1 MQRRLPLGFWLPMGT
16 LLSVAL
22 WYGCEQKGDL
32 SPVTSARDNLAF
44 IDTIIIDPPTIS
56 PLGTAWVE
64 ARVVNEQD
72 EPAPGE
78 NIRFTAT
85 RGSFDEAGSDVMI
98 ETDNYGVARTL
109 YTAPE
114 DTGNVSL
121 HVELVSMQTAQSR
134 QIRVSDGAP
143 TLNGLVSVTADEDT
157 LFADNGASST
167 QIRARVR
174 NMQNN
179 PVGGV
184 EVSFSTSHGVITSP
198 AITDAQTGTALATLT
213 STEVVGRSMVI
224 ARYNDNSDTVF
235 VEFLQPY
242 AASSIQVNTSLSS
255 MTAGLDSSVIS
266 ARVIGED
273 GQNLRSNVIVTFS
286 ANMGSFASQAVT
298 TVNGIATT
306 TFRAPVTTGHVT
318 ITATTGTVT
327 GNTEIDVMPGA
338 LASLTLTRDQ
348 DTLSADNSSETVIRA
363 LARDT
368 YGNAA
373 LPGTIVAFSSVN
385 GYITESASTDA
396 QGYATVVFRAGLNPG
411 NATVTALN
419 GTIAGSTSIY
429 LQATEPEQITLS
441 VTPRQLIA
449 DGQSTAILR
458 AQVLDQENRPVSNGT
473 TVTFTS
479 ELGQLD
485 IGGTLTNNG
494 KGSHTSRSTFDNAV
508 SRGFSDRVSGLPKA
522 GRGPDRRG
530 TPISSVVNA
539 VTIDGYATATLI
551 SSTTA
556 SNDLIT
562 AETNGLIA
570 EQTATYVAG
579 AAATIE
585 VTPQSEDIPA
595 DGVSGTQV
603 VCQVFDAFGNPLGG
617 GVAVTVTSTLG
628 TLLPASGLTNPS
640 GIFVTNL
647 TSSRQVGNC
656 AIVATTGTAS
666 GYGEVQF
673 SSPQIAGIVLSSAN
687 SSILAD
693 GLSFTQV
700 TATVRDEFGLP
711 ISGRN
716 VNWSAED
723 GIGWLQPLTS
733 RTDSSGQVHAN
744 FFSGASSTDA
754 SQLVTAESDGE
765 EGTYSVTMRGV
776 TVLVN
781 SAAGSLPADGV
792 STTDISA
799 TVRETSSGMAVV
811 NAPVRFA
818 ATLGSVQQ
826 FVETNESGIAI
837 ATYQAGNESGTDQ
850 VTATYGD
857 TLRAHVFLPL
867 TNTDAE
873 TIVLTMG
880 TTELLAN
887 GVASTVVSA
896 LILDEGGLPVP
907 STTVTFTAIEHGVF
921 SPVTAVTDQDGIA
934 MSTFTAPASLLDL
947 TAPIDVAIERSAVQD
962 TLSLLGVTLNAYSD
976 VEMLPA
982 NGAATANITVTLRE
996 TSSTIA
1002 IPGATIQCGASLGS
1016 IASSGVTSESGV
1028 ATFVYTAGNEVGQA
1042 SIIVRYGNQ
1051 LRDTV
1056 QLNLFSPS
1064 PSGLDL
1070 TASASSLLAD
1080 GQSTSNLSCRLLDQS
1095 GNPIANTAIVWSITG
1110 PGSLAQGT
1118 SYTDAEGNAANT
1130 YTSTGRVTDTQTLIR
1145 VSSQSASDSISIG
1158 LRGVTITASS
1168 QYDAMPAN
1176 GVSTNTIQAQ
1186 VRETTSLVAVSGR
1199 SVSFGTSLGSI
1210 PNSIVTNASGI
1221 ATANL
1226 VASSLSGNAMIVC
1239 GMGSQLADTVA
1250 VTMYAPTPQSVSVSP
1265 QANSVRADGLSSLPI
1280 SATVYDA
1287 MGVPLANANV
1297 TWTASG
1303 ITFAPAITTTN
1314 SNGVATLLFTPP
1326 GRSTNLLSNI
1336 LASSGTA
1343 QGTTAI
1349 TLRGV
1354 TVAANAVPEMVIADG
1369 NSTSEISVHVYETT
1383 SLIAIPE
1390 ATVFFGT
1397 SRGTIPASATTDE
1410 SGVATVNLQA
1420 STQTGTATVTATYG
1434 QTLTAQ
1440 ANVAFAASTPT
1451 TLSLTASPT
1460 ILFADNSSQSILT
1473 ANVTDQNGNP
1483 VPNGTQVRFSIPPQS
1498 GTLENLRTTVGGVA
1512 TNTLISSAT
1521 PDTFW
1526 VAAWAEENQSVRDS
1540 VQVIYRVGDPSIIT
1554 LSALIDSLPAD
1565 GIQTDSITAHVTDA
1579 VGHPLANIEVQF
1591 TTTIGNITSSRVT
1604 NANGDATVPFSSS
1617 QTGTAIVTATAGA
1630 ASANYTLYLL
1640 PGNPNSIQ
1648 LSFTPNSVGVRG
1660 SGRNETL
1667 LITATVRDANNN
1679 PVLDGTEVYFN
1690 INNSPGG
1697 GDFLSSTGAIPTING
1712 QATVAYNSGTVS
1724 GTARVRAVCSGI
1736 SAVSTEILIYAGPA
1750 FIENIADGCASSHMA
1765 IGASP
1770 CNMFGMDVVGES
1782 VEIVCLV
1789 GDRYNNP
1796 VTPGTAVYFTTSGGV
1811 ITTATGYTDSAGFAR
1826 VRLYSGNPLP
1836 TINRWL
1842 NTLTD
1847 PNLGTTILCSDVPDQ
1862 NGMAKVLC
1870 RTAGVDETGDSVWVW
1885 ATTNVVFDYSQPILN
1900 IREVTVNGDPN
1911 ERELHIGENA
1921 LIRLSLYD
1929 YNYWPMV
1936 AGTTISFSASSG
1948 SVYPSSITLG
1958 CPGDTTYTVSFF
1970 NNLTTNDDPAATPV
1984 LINVEAEYGAAYA
1997 FTETFSLLT
2006 SFPPNAA
2013 PPSRDD
2019 EINQ

>member
-1 MQRRLPLGFWLPMGT
+1 MQRRLPLGFWLPMGM

-44 IDTIIIDPPTIS
+44 IDTIIIDPPVIS

-85 RGSFDEAGSDVMI
+85 RGSFDEDGPDVMI

-109 YTAPE
+109 YSAPE

-174 NMQNN
+174 NLQNN

-184 EVSFSTSHGVITSP
+184 EVHFSTSHGVITSP
-198 AITDAQTGTALATLT
+198 ATTDTQTGTALATLT
-213 STEVVGRSMVI
+213 STDIVGRSMVI
-224 ARYNDNSDTVF
+224 AQYNDNSDTVF
-235 VEFLQPY
+235 VEFLQPF
-242 AASSIQVNTSLSS
+242 AASAIQVNTSLST
-255 MTAGLDSSVIS
+255 MTAGIDSSIIS

-273 GQNLRSNVIVTFS
+273 GQNLRSNVMVTFS
-286 ANMGSFASQAVT
+286 ANMGSFASQAVM
-298 TVNGIATT
+298 TVNGVATT
-306 TFRAPVTTGHVT
+306 TFRAPVTTGNVT
-318 ITATTGTVT
+318 VTASTGTVT
-327 GNTEIDVMPGA
+327 GNTGISVQPGA
-338 LASLTLTRDQ
+338 LASLTLSQDQ
-348 DTLSADNSSETVIRA
+348 DTLSADNSSESVVRA
-363 LARDT
+363 LARDS
-368 YGNAA
+368 YGNPA
-373 LPGTIVAFSSVN
+373 LPGTIVAFSSIN
-385 GYITESASTDA
+385 GHITESASTDA
-396 QGYATVVFRAGLNPG
+396 QGYAVAVFRASLNPG

-419 GTIAGSTSIY
+419 GTVTGSTSIY
-429 LQATEPEQITLS
+429 LSATEASGISLT
-441 VTPRQLIA
+441 VTPRQLTA

-458 AQVLDQENRPVSNGT
+458 AQVLDSENRPVSNGT

-485 IGGTLTNNG
+485 VLGTMTN
-494 KGSHTSRSTFDNAV
+494 GSKVDRTQKSDGNVKLERGFTSRVMGAA
-508 SRGFSDRVSGLPKA
+508 KA
-522 GRGPDRRG
+522 LRGPERRG
-530 TPISSVVNA
+530 NPLSSVVNA
-539 VTIDGYATATLI
+539 VTTDGYAVATLT
-551 SSTTA
+551 SATTA
-556 SNDLIT
+556 ANDRIT
-562 AETNGLIA
+562 AETNGLFA

-579 AAATIE
+579 SAATVDI
-585 VTPQSEDIPA
+585 TPGVAEIPA
-595 DGVSGTQV
+595 DGVSSTQV
-603 VCQVFDAFGNPLGG
+603 VCRVFDAFGNPLGG
-617 GVAVTVTSTLG
+617 GIAISVSSTLG
-628 TLLPASGLTNPS
+628 SMLPASGLTNPT
-640 GIFVTNL
+640 GTFTTNL

-656 AIVATTGTAS
+656 AIVANAGAAS
-666 GYGEVQF
+666 GYAEVQF
-673 SSPQIAGIVLSSAN
+673 ASPGVAGIILSSN
-687 SSILAD
+687 SSSILAD
-693 GLSFTQV
+693 GLSSTTI

-716 VNWSAED
+716 VNWSVDA
-723 GIGWLQPLTS
+723 GIGTLQSVSS
-733 RTDSSGQVHAN
+733 RTDSVGNVRAV
-744 FFSGASSTDA
+744 FYSGASVNDA
-754 SQLVTAESDGE
+754 SQTVVAESDGE
-765 EGTYSVTMRGV
+765 EGSFAMTMRGV
-776 TVLVN
+776 TILVN
-781 SAAGSLPADGV
+781 ADASGLPADGQ
-792 STTDISA
+792 STANVIA
-799 TVRETSSGMAVV
+799 TVRESSSGLAVI

-818 ATLGSVQQ
+818 ANLGSIQQ
-826 FVETNESGIAI
+826 FVETNESGIAVAI
-837 ATYQAGNESGTDQ
+837 YQAGNEAGVEQ
-850 VTATYGD
+850 ITATYGD
-857 TLRAHVFLPL
+857 TLRASTSLLL
-867 TNTDAE
+867 TNTEAE
-873 TIVLTMG
+873 TIVLTLG
-880 TTELLAN
+880 DQELLAN
-887 GVASTVVSA
+887 GEATTEVSA
-896 LILDEGGLPVP
+896 LVLDEGGLPVP
-907 STTVTFTAIEHGVF
+907 STTVTFTAIENGEF
-921 SPVTAVTDQDGIA
+921 DPLNAVTDENGIA
-934 MSTFTAPASLLDL
+934 TSTFLSEASSSDL
-947 TAPIDVAIERSAVQD
+947 MAPIDVAIERSAVQD
-962 TLSLLGVTLNAYSD
+962 TLALLGVTLNAYCD
-976 VEMLPA
+976 VSMLPA
-982 NGAATANITVTLRE
+982 NGAATATITVNLRE

-1002 IPGATIQCGASLGS
+1002 IPGATILCGASLGS
-1016 IASSGVTSESGV
+1016 IASSGITSESGI
-1028 ATFVYTAGNEVGQA
+1028 ATFTYTAGNEIGQA

-1064 PSGLDL
+1064 PSGMDL
-1070 TASASSLLAD
+1070 TSAETSLLAD
-1080 GQSTSNLSCRLLDQS
+1080 GQSTSQLNCRLLDQS
-1095 GNPIANTAIVWSITG
+1095 GTPISNVPVVWSVTG
-1110 PGSLAQGT
+1110 AGSLTQGV
-1118 SYTDAEGNAANT
+1118 SYTDTQGNATNT
-1130 YTSTGRVTDTQTLIR
+1130 YNSIGRTTDAQTTIR
-1145 VSSQSASDSISIG
+1145 VNSQSAADSLVIS
-1158 LRGVTITASS
+1158 LRGVTVIGSS
-1168 QYDAMPAN
+1168 QFSSMPAN
-1176 GVSTNTIQAQ
+1176 GVSTNSIQAQ

-1199 SVSFGTSLGSI
+1199 TVTFGTSLGSI
-1210 PNSIVTNASGI
+1210 PNSVVTNSSGI
-1221 ATANL
+1221 AIANL
-1226 VASSLSGNAMIVC
+1226 VASSLSGNAMIIC
-1239 GMGSQLADTVA
+1239 SMGSQLGDTVA
-1250 VTMYAPTPQSVSVSP
+1250 VTMYAPTPQSVAVVP
-1265 QANSVRADGLSSLPI
+1265 QSNSVRADGISTLPI

-1314 SNGVATLLFTPP
+1314 SNGVTTLNFIPP
-1326 GRSTNLLSNI
+1326 GRSTNLTSTI
-1336 LASSGTA
+1336 MASSGTV
-1343 QGTTAI
+1343 QGTSAV

-1354 TVAANAVPEMVIADG
+1354 TIAASAVPDMVIADG

-1390 ATVFFGT
+1390 ATVYFGT
-1397 SRGTIPASATTDE
+1397 NRGTIPASAETNE
-1410 SGVATVNLQA
+1410 SGVATVLLQA
-1420 STQTGTATVTATYG
+1420 STQTGTSTVTATYG
-1434 QTLTAQ
+1434 QTLTTQ
-1440 ANVAFAASTPT
+1440 TNVAFAASTPT

-1460 ILFADNSSQSILT
+1460 IIFADNNAQSVLT

-1512 TNTLISSAT
+1512 SNILISSST
-1521 PDTFW
+1521 PDTFY
-1526 VAAWAEENQSVRDS
+1526 VSAWAEDNQNVRDS
-1540 VQVIYRVGDPSIIT
+1540 VQIIYRVGDPSIIIM
-1554 LSALIDSLPAD
+1554 SAVVDSLPAD

-1579 VGHPLANIEVQF
+1579 VGHALANVEVRF
-1591 TTTIGNITSSRVT
+1591 STTIGNITASRVT

-1617 QTGTAIVTATAGA
+1617 QTGTAIVTATAGT

-1648 LSFTPNSVGVRG
+1648 LSFLPNSVGVRG

-1679 PVLDGTEVYFN
+1679 PVIDGTEVFFN

-1724 GTARVRAVCSGI
+1724 GTARVRAVCSSI
-1736 SAVSTEILIYAGPA
+1736 SAVSTEILIHAGPA
-1750 FIENIADGCASSHMA
+1750 FIENVGDGCTSSHMA

-1770 CNMFGMDVVGES
+1770 CNMFGMDIVGES
-1782 VEIVCLV
+1782 VEVVCLV

-1836 TINRWL
+1836 TVNRWL

-1862 NGMAKVLC
+1862 DGMAKILC
-1870 RTAGVDETGDSVWVW
+1870 RTAGIDATGDSVWVW

-1911 ERELHIGENA
+1911 ERDLYIGENA
-1921 LIRLSLYD
+1921 LIRFSLYD
-1929 YNYWPMV
+1929 SNYWPMV
-1936 AGTTISFSASSG
+1936 SGTTISFSASSG

-1970 NNLTTNDDPAATPV
+1970 NTLTTNDDPAATPV

-1997 FTETFSLLT
+1997 FTETFSLMAA
-2006 SFPPNAA
+2006 FPLNA
-2013 PPSRDD
+2013 PPPVRKD